1 MFCRKVEIGVM
12 QVRESSRALEGQDEK
27 GNVMKQ
33 IIIRMIVVLTMC
45 AGTSVIRFTSFIVI
59 SRGLQVHAGTVWIL
73 RLILASI
80 LSPLLYSFLEK
91 LTAGWAIRA
100 RHKSHRA
107 SNQSMLSIRPSAL
120 DESIE
125 SHFSSPDLS
134 RSR

>member
-1 MFCRKVEIGVM
+1 MSLMFCRKVEIGVM

-80 LSPLLYSFLEK
+80 LSPLVYSFLE
-91 LTAGWAIRA
+91 
-100 RHKSHRA
+100 
-107 SNQSMLSIRPSAL
+107 
-120 DESIE
+120 
-125 SHFSSPDLS
+125 
-134 RSR
+134 